1 MGESEQKVALV
12 TGASRGIGKSIA
24 LRLAAD
30 GVLVVVN
37 YSKNESA
44 ARDVVSEIEKGGGKA
59 EISGFD
65 VSDFDAVQK
74 NMDDII
80 ERHGGI
86 HILVNNAGVTHDTL
100 LLRMNKED
108 WDEVINTNL
117 NGVFNCTK
125 AVTRTMIRQRT
136 GRIINITSV
145 VGEMGNSGQTNYAA
159 SKAGIIGFTKAAARE
174 LAPRS
179 ITVNAI
185 SPGFIETDITNE
197 LPEDIRK
204 QYIER
209 IPMGRFGTPEDVAGV
224 VAFLVSEEA
233 TYITGEVVRVNGGIY
248 T

>member
-1 MGESEQKVALV
+1 MGESEQNVALV

-30 GVLVVVN
+30 GAFVVVN
-37 YSKNESA
+37 YSKSESA

-86 HILVNNAGVTHDTL
+86 HILINNAGVTHDTL

-125 AVTRTMIRQRT
+125 AVTRTMLRQRT

>member
-1 MGESEQKVALV
+1 MAESEQKVALV
-12 TGASRGIGKSIA
+12 TGGSRGIGKSIA
-24 LRLAAD
+24 LRLAAE
-30 GVLVVVN
+30 GAYVVVN
-37 YSKNESA
+37 FAKNESA
-44 ARDVVSEIEKGGGKA
+44 ANDVVAEIEKSGGRG
-59 EISGFD
+59 EVSGFD

-74 NMDDII
+74 NVEEII
-80 ERHGGI
+80 DKHGGI

-108 WDEVINTNL
+108 WDEVLNTNL
-117 NGVFNCTK
+117 DGVFNCTK
-125 AVTRTMIRQRT
+125 AVTRTMIKQRS

-174 LAPRS
+174 MAPRT

-204 QYIER
+204 QYIDR

-224 VAFLVSEEA
+224 VAFLTSDEA
-233 TYITGEVVRVNGGIY
+233 SYITGEVIRVNGGIY